1 MLAGRPGAAQWSA
14 LLCLSTA
21 MVVLADHL
29 QLPAAMMVG
38 PMVAAIVVACANS
51 SIRMSQRPFIA
62 AQGVIGVL
70 VGNGIPL
77 SILDELAKDWP
88 LFAMGIV
95 SVIAAAS
102 AIGYVLTRMQ
112 FLPGTTAIWG
122 TSPGASTAMIL
133 MSEAYGADVR
143 LVAVM
148 QYLRVAIVIGVAA
161 VVAKI
166 WTPAGAT
173 GALAQSIWAM
183 DWLGQIQPAPLAATL
198 GLAIGGA
205 LAAQWLRIPAG
216 PMLLPMV
223 AAMALHGAGLMTI
236 VLPPWLL
243 AAAYALIG
251 WSIGL
256 RFTRPILAHALRAMP
271 RILASIAALIAMC
284 GLLAAAL
291 VWGAGIDPLTA
302 YLATSPGGADSI
314 AIIAASAPVNLSFV
328 LAMQTSRLAVVLVV
342 SPLLS
347 RYVAEWA
354 RRGMDTEK

>member
-1 MLAGRPGAAQWSA
+1 MLTGRPGAAQWST
-14 LLCLSTA
+14 LLCVSAA
-21 MVVLADHL
+21 MVVAADYL
-29 QLPAAMMVG
+29 RLPAALMVG
-38 PMVAAIVVACANS
+38 PMVAAILVACANG
-51 SIRMSQRPFIA
+51 SIRMSQRPFII

-88 LFAMGIV
+88 LFAVGIV
-95 SVIAAAS
+95 SVIIAAS

-122 TSPGASTAMIL
+122 TSPGASTAMIV

-161 VVAKI
+161 LVAKL
-166 WTPAGAT
+166 WTPAG
-173 GALAQSIWAM
+173 GAGMAQSIWAM
-183 DWLGQIQPAPLAATL
+183 AWLGHFEPASLGATL
-198 GLAIGGA
+198 ALAVGGA
-205 LAAQWLRIPAG
+205 LLAQKLRIPAG

-223 AAMALHGAGLMTI
+223 AAMALHGAGLITI

-243 AAAYALIG
+243 AMAYALIG

-256 RFTRPILAHALRAMP
+256 RFTRPILAHAFRAMP

-354 RRGMDTEK
+354 RKGRDTAK